1 MVQPQT
7 MPVWLKAFV
16 DVNPISLMA
25 SAMRGLMTGNATM
38 NEVLLALAAPAAL
51 TVLLAPATLWL
62 YRRSDR

>member
-25 SAMRGLMTGNATM
+25 SAMR
-38 NEVLLALAAPAAL
+38 V
-51 TVLLAPATLWL
+51 
-62 YRRSDR
+62 